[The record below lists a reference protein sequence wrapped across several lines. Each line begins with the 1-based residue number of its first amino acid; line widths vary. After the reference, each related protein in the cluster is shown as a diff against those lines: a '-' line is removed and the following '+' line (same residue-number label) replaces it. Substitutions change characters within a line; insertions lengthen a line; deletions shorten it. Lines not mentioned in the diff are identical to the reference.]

1 MKRIM
6 SGIAVGALALGS
18 MAAFGVTTASAAVT
32 TPTVVLSGGSAV
44 FGISAGTIT
53 ATTSVAGA
61 VSFTAGGVAITG
73 CTAAPTATVAP
84 FIALCTWTPSAAGAT
99 ALGATFTPTDTT
111 DYGPATA
118 ATFNVIVGSP
128 IQGTTPN
135 PISLYVDTIVASG
148 STGVLAPEFGA
159 GCEITSEFIVG
170 QTIVFR
176 VYGNDS
182 ALGGAVLTPL
192 NVSSATVT
200 IPGVATP
207 LVLSYG
213 NHGGVAFWT
222 AALKTGTATGDYDT
236 LGIINYKVTFN
247 TNAVNAVTKKVHAT
261 KLVPLLR
268 NGKHV
273 IVNHKVAMH
282 RVGYMKTV
290 VVTPAVAG
298 AVGTFTS
305 NFNPLSQ
312 PTLNAVPAVS

>member
-1 MKRIM
+1 M
-6 SGIAVGALALGS
+6 VLGS
-18 MAAFGVTTASAAVT
+18 IAAFGVTTASAATT

-44 FGISAGTIT
+44 FGITPGTIT

-61 VSFTAGGVAITG
+61 VSFTAAGVAITG
-73 CTAAPTATVAP
+73 CSAAPTTTVAP

-99 ALGATFTPTDTT
+99 ALGATFAPTDTT
-111 DYGPATA
+111 DFGPATA

-128 IQGTTPN
+128 VQGTTPN

-192 NVSSATVT
+192 NVSTATVT

-207 LVLSYG
+207 LALSYG

-222 AALKTGTATGDYDT
+222 APLATGTTTGKYDT

-247 TNAVNAVTKKVHAT
+247 TIAVPAVTKKVTLT
-261 KLVPLLR
+261 KLVPVIK

-273 IVNHKVAMH
+273 IVNHKVVMH
-282 RVGYMKTV
+282 RVSYQKTV
-290 VVTPAVAG
+290 VVTAAVPG
-298 AVGTFTS
+298 GVGTFSS

-312 PTLNAVPAVS
+312 PTLNAVPAA

>member
-1 MKRIM
+1 M
-6 SGIAVGALALGS
+6 VLGS
-18 MAAFGVTTASAAVT
+18 IAAFGVTTASAATT

-44 FGISAGTIT
+44 FGITPGTIT

-61 VSFTAGGVAITG
+61 VSFTAAGVAITG
-73 CTAAPTATVAP
+73 CSAAPTTTVA
-84 FIALCTWTPSAAGAT
+84 PSAAGAT
-99 ALGATFTPTDTT
+99 ALGATFAPTDTT
-111 DYGPATA
+111 DFGPATA

-128 IQGTTPN
+128 VQGTTPN

-192 NVSSATVT
+192 NVSTATVT

-207 LVLSYG
+207 LALSYG

-222 AALKTGTATGDYDT
+222 APLATGTTTGKYDT

-247 TNAVNAVTKKVHAT
+247 TIAVPAVTKKVTAT

-268 NGKHV
+268 KGKHV
-273 IVNHKVAMH
+273 IVNHKVVMH
-282 RVGYMKTV
+282 RVNYQKTV

-298 AVGTFTS
+298 GVGTFSS

-312 PTLNAVPAVS
+312 PTLNAVPAA